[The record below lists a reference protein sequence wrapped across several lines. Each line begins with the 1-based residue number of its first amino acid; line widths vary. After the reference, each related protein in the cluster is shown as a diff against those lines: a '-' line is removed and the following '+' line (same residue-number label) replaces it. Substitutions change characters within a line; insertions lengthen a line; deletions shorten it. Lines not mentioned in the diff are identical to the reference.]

1 MTDGFRASAAPDAR
15 PPLRPF
21 ASGPRYPPRMPES
34 PPAAIGID
42 VGGHGVKAAL
52 IAADGTLLDFQ
63 RRDIAGLGERGID
76 AIEERIRS
84 LVRELRSDDVPIGV
98 GVPGFFDRRQG
109 LLRSSPNLPDWQDV
123 PVAARLTKLLGAPV
137 VAENDANCA
146 LLGEAFAGAARGLHN
161 VVLLTL
167 GTGVGTGLLVEGRL
181 VRGANGAAGEGG
193 HIPLYAGG
201 RKCGDG
207 LRGCLETYVSGPGLV
222 KTAKE
227 AWDEEGR
234 EGRCPANTAEDVFRA
249 EVEHGGAAPDLWAS
263 RGIERFALDLAA
275 GLVPFVHLLS
285 PEAIVIGGGLSVALP
300 RFAPTCEGELRRRAI
315 PACLGDV
322 LPLRAA
328 ALGQAAGAVG
338 AAALALGFGT

>member
-1 MTDGFRASAAPDAR
+1 MSDPT
-15 PPLRPF
+15 
-21 ASGPRYPPRMPES
+21 
-34 PPAAIGID
+34 PAAIGVD

-52 IAADGTLLDFQ
+52 VDAEGGVLSFQ
-63 RRDIAGLGERGID
+63 RLDIDTLGGRAID
-76 AIEERIRS
+76 AVEERIER
-84 LVRELRSDDVPIGV
+84 LVRDLSDESERSGGASDLPVGV
-98 GVPGFFDRRQG
+98 GVPGFFDRRAG
-109 LLRSSPNLPDWQDV
+109 LLRSSPNLPDWVDV
-123 PVAARLTKLLGAPV
+123 PVAERLTARLGRPV
-137 VAENDANCA
+137 AVDNDANCA
-146 LLGEAFAGAARGLHN
+146 LLGEAFAGAARGLSD

-167 GTGVGTGLLVEGRL
+167 GTGVGSGLMVGGVL

-193 HIPLYAGG
+193 HIPLYLGG

-234 EGRCPANTAEDVFRA
+234 EGPCPAKTARDVFQA
-249 EVEHGGAAPDLWAS
+249 EVDNGGAAPELWAS
-263 RGIERFALDLAA
+263 RAIERYALDLAA

-300 RFAPTCEGELRRRAI
+300 RVAPTCEQALKKKCI
-315 PACLGDV
+315 PACLGDA

-328 ALGQAAGAVG
+328 ELGESAGAVG
-338 AAALALGFGT
+338 AAALALGFGGGAPA

>member
-1 MTDGFRASAAPDAR
+1 MTDAAP
-15 PPLRPF
+15 P
-21 ASGPRYPPRMPES
+21 
-34 PPAAIGID
+34 PPASIGID

-52 IAADGTLLDFQ
+52 IAADGAVLDFQ
-63 RRDIAGLGERGID
+63 RLDIDSLGER
-76 AIEERIRS
+76 AVEAVEERIER
-84 LVRELRSDDVPIGV
+84 LVADLRQAAADLGCDDALPIGV
-98 GVPGFFDRRQG
+98 GVPGFFDRKQG

-123 PVAARLTKLLGAPV
+123 PVAKRLSERLGVAV

-146 LLGEAFAGAARGLHN
+146 LLGEAFAGAARGLSN

-167 GTGVGTGLLVEGRL
+167 GTGVGSGLLVEGRL

-201 RKCGDG
+201 RRCGDG

-234 EGRCPANTAEDVFRA
+234 EGRCPAKTARDVFAA
-249 EVEHGGAAPDLWAS
+249 EVDAGGASADLWAS
-263 RGIERFALDLAA
+263 RAIERFSLDLAA

-300 RFAPTCEGELRRRAI
+300 RFGPTCEEALKKRCI
-315 PACLGDV
+315 PACLGRA

-328 ALGQAAGAVG
+328 ALGESAGAVG
-338 AAALALGFGT
+338 AAALALGFGV